1 MHWSINSIYPT
12 NKILMTFLITSS
24 YYGQM
29 IMVKFA
35 IESQNPFNERKLV
48 QKET

>member
-1 MHWSINSIYPT
+1 
-12 NKILMTFLITSS
+12 MTFLMTSS

-35 IESQNPFNERKLV
+35 IESQNPFNKRKLIR
-48 QKET
+48 KKLKTNN